1 MYILQLSFCLDLQ
14 AFYKKQEDF
23 KGLKCNT
30 SGPSPST
37 FLLRLPI
44 VRREG
49 AGRKN
54 HMKDPSLAIG
64 CLQFLL
70 YYH

>member
-1 MYILQLSFCLDLQ
+1 MYIFQLSFCLDLQ
-14 AFYKKQEDF
+14 AFYEKQEDF

-30 SGPSPST
+30 SCLSPST
-37 FLLRLPI
+37 FLLRLRI

-54 HMKDPSLAIG
+54 HMKDPSPAIS
-64 CLQFLL
+64 CL
-70 YYH
+70 